1 MNCKYCNAKITKE
14 QNNYYNGC
22 CDGICENRY
31 DKSHNK
37 NCKLCGV
44 TITEEDDRYYGGY
57 CSGGCAGEHDEIRRE
72 RESYN

>member
-1 MNCKYCNAKITKE
+1 MNCKHCNQELTNL
-14 QNNYYNGC
+14 QSNYYNGC